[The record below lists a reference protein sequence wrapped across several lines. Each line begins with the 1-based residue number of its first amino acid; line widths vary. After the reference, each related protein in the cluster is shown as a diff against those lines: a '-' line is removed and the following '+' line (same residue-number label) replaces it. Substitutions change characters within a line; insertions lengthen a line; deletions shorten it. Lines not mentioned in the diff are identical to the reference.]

1 MVIRRPKDPVIT
13 ELEKIASEGERVRD
27 YFVADTTVKDVLER
41 VGQDNTEVNQN
52 YVRYKVAQLF
62 PKSTIS
68 PGQGDNGGFIHLV
81 IWSK

>member
-1 MVIRRPKDPVIT
+1 VSRKPDLVVT
-13 ELEKIASEGERVRD
+13 ELSKIAAEGDKNGHYYVTD
-27 YFVADTTVKDVLER
+27 ITVKEVLER
-41 VGQDNTEVNQN
+41 VGQPNTETNQN

-62 PKSTIS
+62 PKSTVR